1 MNEKRK
7 FTHGAVSPSDPNQA
21 PMRYY
26 SREDAEAHA
35 RDMNALI
42 ETWEENPR
50 GLWSKDYWKTKPE
63 PWIVKELE

>member
-1 MNEKRK
+1 
-7 FTHGAVSPSDPNQA
+7 
-21 PMRYY
+21 
-26 SREDAEAHA
+26 
-35 RDMNALI
+35 MNALI